1 MPHKWQPTQYGDRT
15 LYGPASQDSSSQPS
29 FFNSASCT
37 QFGYRQFRGGIEFV
51 SVGDLRRRILDDV
64 RVDPLRDSSAATAL
78 RDNPLI
84 PCRDA
89 VQRFAKSASSISPT
103 SVRRSRTASRT
114 GSGTP
119 LESRISASSPR
130 VLARRSSRLRQ
141 ISRASSY
148 HWSSVNSGCRSW
160 RRRLRIPPRQFGDR
174 HLQGPRL
181 RAGQG
186 ESGSCPQSH
195 WQHPGYL

>member
-1 MPHKWQPTQYGDRT
+1 MGTVPFTGQRPK
-15 LYGPASQDSSSQPS
+15 DSSGQPS

-51 SVGDLRRRILDDV
+51 SVGDLRRRILDDL
-64 RVDPLRDSSAATAL
+64 RVDP
-78 RDNPLI
+78 
-84 PCRDA
+84 
-89 VQRFAKSASSISPT
+89 SSISPT

-119 LESRISASSPR
+119 LESRTSASSPR

-148 HWSSVNSGCRSW
+148 HWSSVSSGCGSW

-174 HLQGPRL
+174 HPQEPRL
-181 RAGQG
+181 RAGRG